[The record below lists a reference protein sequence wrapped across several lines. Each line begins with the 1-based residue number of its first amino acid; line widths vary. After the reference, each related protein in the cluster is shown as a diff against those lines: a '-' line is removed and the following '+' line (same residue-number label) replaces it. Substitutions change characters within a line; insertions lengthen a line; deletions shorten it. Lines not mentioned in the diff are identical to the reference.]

1 VQSLQEP
8 GLLRFWRMTCG
19 SGAIAMVMAIVERGQ
34 ASFSKIAYNEDHARL
49 SPGAMI
55 ILEATRALFEE
66 GAATMIDSCAIPDHP
81 MLDNIWRD
89 RLPVCDMLVAGENV
103 SATAF
108 ALAVAATRLK
118 TRIRNRLRDGLYRA
132 RGWKPS

>member
-8 GLLRFWRMTCG
+8 GLLRFWRMTSSTG
-19 SGAIAMVMAIVERGQ
+19 TIAMVMAIVERGQ

-55 ILEATRALFEE
+55 ILEATRALFAE
-66 GAATMIDSCAIPDHP
+66 GNVRMIDSCAIPDHP
-81 MLDNIWRD
+81 MLDNIWRG
-89 RLPVCDMLVAGENV
+89 RLPVCDVMVAGENV

-108 ALAVAATRLK
+108 ALAVAVSQLRARTRK
-118 TRIRNRLRDGLYRA
+118 KLRDSLYWV
-132 RGWKPS
+132 RGRKPS